1 MYVVTKYLILSLVMV
16 VVNMIT
22 YYNTFPSHIVI
33 VVKHYADAFPSQ
45 GKVMATAESQAFRR
59 QFSILI
65 NAIDDPLSIAVEA
78 YSRCLVSKDVR
89 DKMLISSMT
98 AKEKAVVLLTSV
110 ESSISTNQQSFHEFV
125 RVLKTQTNLVQTAEN
140 LQMEYCK
147 CYFMQF
153 FFVFLSRFI
162 RSRYYNESGQLCRF
176 EKFLNNIMVHK
187 CICNLSLIIRIYVL

>member
-1 MYVVTKYLILSLVMV
+1 MV
-16 VVNMIT
+16 VVNMVKD
-22 YYNTFPSHIVI
+22 YNVFL
-33 VVKHYADAFPSQ
+33 SQ

-89 DKMLISSMT
+89 DKMLISSLT

-110 ESSISTNQQSFHEFV
+110 ESNISTNQQSFHEFV
-125 RVLKTQTNLVQTAEN
+125 CVLKTQTNLVQTAEN
-140 LQMEYCK
+140 LQVEYCK

-153 FFVFLSRFI
+153 FLFFCLASSDHDIIMKATIVQICTVSE
-162 RSRYYNESGQLCRF
+162 YNGAQ
-176 EKFLNNIMVHK
+176 M
-187 CICNLSLIIRIYVL
+187 YM